1 MEALHLIRCFITTLA
16 QLAQVDWASFWRY
29 NSGMVTKKEQKM
41 GFKILGR
48 TEDIMQGYGPLP
60 KLEGPFYFNGRILYY
75 DPKEGKY
82 WDPKTDFYVPHD
94 EYFRMVG
101 LM

>member
-1 MEALHLIRCFITTLA
+1 MKLIKEVVETVQYLTEEKDGKKTLFI
-16 QLAQVDWASFWRY
+16 
-29 NSGMVTKKEQKM
+29 
-41 GFKILGR
+41 
-48 TEDIMQGYGPLP
+48 
-60 KLEGPFYFNGRILYY
+60 EGPFLVAGRILYY